1 MTNFLH
7 MSARWPKLAAK
18 VFELEH
24 AQRLAD
30 LVCKIRRIGDA
41 NGGNLPGFPLPELV
55 APPLLPAVGNYDL
68 ISGDSSDDGKEMV
81 PEGLSSR
88 FVSGPRLLTERLL
101 TEDEE
106 QWTVMTLHKLIE
118 HTPSNYHE
126 LELSDRTCLFR
137 GVRVQWL
144 FVVPLFQ
151 ENLRVDLAMAETV
164 WDLLFCTN
172 SVTRSKALLDA
183 GIMVPDNAGTRY
195 SMRGARSFFQAVA
208 AVLVLASGDVLC
220 HCQVFHANVYCTQ
233 HMLCDGRPFP
243 LRWEAHLDGSAV
255 VVSRNIRDQ
264 TAEVVQHGS
273 IQHMICGLPA
283 AQRQAVRANGRK
295 TPLRT
300 LAPRRRLALQEDA
313 AHDSLRL
320 WQQYID
326 SIALTR
332 QTWDVAQ
339 MCTLFSVPTG
349 GRRNVC
355 LVMCK
360 EFLHYVKFWTTSRK
374 TGSVCIDCSWKM
386 NVCEWRAVAIGCMG
400 QHQDPK
406 AGFRHA
412 TGLPASIAFGPKD
425 RLLGSRVLGGR
436 ELSATTLPLTLSL
449 LRENQYNNVPFPRGF
464 PVGGGRSDLQN

>member
-1 MTNFLH
+1 MTVHSEVNVAAVPDALQVMNRGSKPRVTPRSEGSSEVSTVHPVWCVGHRRSLYLRVSGLAGCSHSQNMTNFLH

-30 LVCKIRRIGDA
+30 LVCKRRRIGDT

-118 HTPSNYHE
+118 HTPSNYSE
-126 LELSDRTCLFR
+126 LELSDRPCLFR

-220 HCQVFHANVYCTQ
+220 HCLDFMVRHECVHQYYVKY
-233 HMLCDGRPFP
+233 
-243 LRWEAHLDGSAV
+243 LRVEG
-255 VVSRNIRDQ
+255 
-264 TAEVVQHGS
+264 G
-273 IQHMICGLPA
+273 M
-283 AQRQAVRANGRK
+283 
-295 TPLRT
+295 
-300 LAPRRRLALQEDA
+300 
-313 AHDSLRL
+313 HDFTSMA
-320 WQQYID
+320 
-326 SIALTR
+326 SLTR
-332 QTWDVAQ
+332 
-339 MCTLFSVPTG
+339 
-349 GRRNVC
+349 
-355 LVMCK
+355 
-360 EFLHYVKFWTTSRK
+360 
-374 TGSVCIDCSWKM
+374 
-386 NVCEWRAVAIGCMG
+386 GC
-400 QHQDPK
+400 
-406 AGFRHA
+406 
-412 TGLPASIAFGPKD
+412 
-425 RLLGSRVLGGR
+425 
-436 ELSATTLPLTLSL
+436 SL
-449 LRENQYNNVPFPRGF
+449 LMSGF
-464 PVGGGRSDLQN
+464 VCVMIVWKTTEQ